1 MFWLFKLPTFNHLFP
16 ESVLFLIMW
25 KVRIQVPIRI
35 QLHPMVII
43 KEKQNLPSIGIAGKL
58 GPFTSS
64 FCVVTHDCIHRG
76 WHSVSW
82 FYLEMVFP
90 CSSNFWLLNCLI
102 VYAILLHCFLGNSY
116 ISFSI
121 FVDESI
127 TDDCLINQ

>member
-1 MFWLFKLPTFNHLFP
+1 
-16 ESVLFLIMW
+16 
-25 KVRIQVPIRI
+25 
-35 QLHPMVII
+35 MVII
-43 KEKQNLPSIGIAGKL
+43 KKEKNKNLPSIGIAGKL

-64 FCVVTHDCIHRG
+64 FCVVTLDCIHRG

-90 CSSNFWLLNCLI
+90 CSSNFLVIKLLDSL
-102 VYAILLHCFLGNSY
+102 YAILLHCFLGNSY